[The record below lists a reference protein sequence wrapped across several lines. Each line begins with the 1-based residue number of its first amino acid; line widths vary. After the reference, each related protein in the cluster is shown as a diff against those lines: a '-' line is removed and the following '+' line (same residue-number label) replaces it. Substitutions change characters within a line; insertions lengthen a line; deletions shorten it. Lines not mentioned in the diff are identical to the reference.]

1 MASGVVFNI
10 QRYSVQDG
18 PGIRTT
24 VFLKGCPLDCWWCHN
39 PESQRPEPQ
48 IMVMEGRCIQCGECR
63 EACPQGLE
71 GMCEQC
77 GRCVGACPTGARQS
91 VGGRMTAGEVLA
103 EVRKDRIFHE
113 ESGGGVTF
121 SGGEPLVQFE
131 FLREL
136 LGACRAEGIHTAL
149 DTCGHAPI
157 DQLLAAGR
165 LANLV
170 LYDLKM
176 VDEARHRNY
185 TGVSSGRIIDNLRA
199 LGKAHENIWLRIPVI
214 PGINDDDLSMDAAAR
229 LAASIGGVRRVCL
242 LPYHGT
248 GTAKLQRLG
257 WPDRM
262 KGTQPPSADELE
274 TTARRF
280 RRLGLEVTTGA

>member
-1 MASGVVFNI
+1 
-10 QRYSVQDG
+10 
-18 PGIRTT
+18 
-24 VFLKGCPLDCWWCHN
+24 
-39 PESQRPEPQ
+39 
-48 IMVMEGRCIQCGECR
+48 MVMEGRCIQCGECR